1 MRVAVEAGVAR
12 LWRTSLAF
20 ALPYALSVGAC
31 ATFSEPVSVDVKNDL
46 SQIVTLEIC
55 SSHDCNRTT
64 DPWVLQPGQVGAVNV
79 EVQSGYNSAILVGS
93 RHEVVGCLPLRLS
106 ARPKGGFGVL
116 VSDAVPC
123 GSRGGADAAGNRDWP
138 EPTR

>member
-1 MRVAVEAGVAR
+1 RSCSRCRACARLLSRRVGGLHLDARRARTDARRLLIGQDVRVAAEAGVAR

-64 DPWVLQPGQVGAVNV
+64 DPWVLQPGQVGAVN
-79 EVQSGYNSAILVGS
+79 
-93 RHEVVGCLPLRLS
+93 
-106 ARPKGGFGVL
+106 
-116 VSDAVPC
+116 
-123 GSRGGADAAGNRDWP
+123 
-138 EPTR
+138 